1 MIKFGLEFVAVLL
14 LFFRF
19 DILFNLISSI
29 TALSRY
35 TGKSITFADKLYQY
49 ITFVSTYFFAP
60 DAAINPTAEAYISWQ
75 LNPVTNIS
83 LIGVVILLLVVISVI
98 INRDKMSSLLAA
110 GWIVLSI
117 VMLLGLGWGTAENGL
132 ILYELYFGWAFLVLL
147 FQLVEKIEDRLNVN
161 FLVPVF
167 SIGSAVILAVINIP
181 AIMEMVY
188 FAITYYPV

>member
-1 MIKFGLEFVAVLL
+1 
-14 LFFRF
+14 
-19 DILFNLISSI
+19 
-29 TALSRY
+29 
-35 TGKSITFADKLYQY
+35 
-49 ITFVSTYFFAP
+49 
-60 DAAINPTAEAYISWQ
+60 
-75 LNPVTNIS
+75 
-83 LIGVVILLLVVISVI
+83 
-98 INRDKMSSLLAA
+98 MSSLLAA